1 MVLGDLIIT
10 MKNLQY
16 DILAVTYL
24 AKCRAELAELCHGRL
39 QSLEQRKFFKCR
51 SLCSFV

>member
-24 AKCRAELAELCHGRL
+24 IKCHVELAELYH
-39 QSLEQRKFFKCR
+39 
-51 SLCSFV
+51 

>member
-10 MKNLQY
+10 MKNLHY

-24 AKCRAELAELCHGRL
+24 TKCHVELAELYH
-39 QSLEQRKFFKCR
+39 
-51 SLCSFV
+51 

>member
-1 MVLGDLIIT
+1 MVLGDLVIT

-24 AKCRAELAELCHGRL
+24 AKCPVELAELYH
-39 QSLEQRKFFKCR
+39 
-51 SLCSFV
+51 